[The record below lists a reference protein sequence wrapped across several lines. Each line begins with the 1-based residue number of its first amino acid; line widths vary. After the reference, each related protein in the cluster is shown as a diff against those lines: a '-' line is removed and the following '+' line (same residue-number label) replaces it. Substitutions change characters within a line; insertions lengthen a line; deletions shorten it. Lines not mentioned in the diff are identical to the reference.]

1 MGLACSWSI
10 CQQQIICAILQ
21 LLGPSS
27 LTPPEASPLKRRRGA
42 QPPIRANFA
51 SPLYRVGDYIFKDHK
66 VCYSP
71 HEVGQ
76 PFVRSM
82 HSFNSR
88 SSAGGNLVGQ
98 LLGACTRQSR
108 NHAYADLLFGFSILE
123 RAFFQ
128 LRLFPCGQLPC
139 WEAALSII
147 EQRPS
152 VPASGQRP
160 TSVNGCKCRNG

>member
-1 MGLACSWSI
+1 M
-10 CQQQIICAILQ
+10 
-21 LLGPSS
+21 
-27 LTPPEASPLKRRRGA
+27 KRRRGA
-42 QPPIRANFA
+42 QPPIRANFDSARSCREWSNRFA
-51 SPLYRVGDYIFKDHK
+51 SLALYQVGDYIFK

-123 RAFFQ
+123 RF
-128 LRLFPCGQLPC
+128 
-139 WEAALSII
+139 LSTEII
-147 EQRPS
+147 SMRTAPMLGS
-152 VPASGQRP
+152 CA
-160 TSVNGCKCRNG
+160 